1 MRVAAL
7 HDDNTRRDF
16 TQRSLAAIGHE
27 CDLFDHSAALLRALR
42 RDSFDLLV
50 LDWLLPNFSGLEV
63 LHWVRA
69 NLTQRVPVL
78 FVAPRSAE
86 TAVLAGLEAGADD
99 FMLLPLSGS
108 EFMARV
114 GALLRRTYER
124 GPAAGLNFG
133 PYLLD
138 PMHRQVRYGDECVT
152 LKQKEFDL
160 ALFLFQN
167 LGRLLSRQHLT
178 QAVWGLDD
186 DGNSRSLDTHVSRL
200 RGKLG
205 LTPVSGYRLTA
216 VYGVGYR
223 LETFR
228 PDVSRAAAGP
238 LPAPPS
244 PRPTRRA

>member
-7 HDDNTRRDF
+7 HDDSTQRDF
-16 TQRSLAAIGHE
+16 AQRALAAIGHE

-42 RDSFDLLV
+42 RESFDLLV

-69 NLTQRVPVL
+69 NLKQRVPVL
-78 FVAPRSAE
+78 FVVPRSAE
-86 TAVLAGLEAGADD
+86 TDVLAGLEAGAAD
-99 FMLLPLSGS
+99 FMLLPLSSS

-114 GALLRRTYER
+114 GALLRRTYEL
-124 GPAAGLNFG
+124 GPMAAFAFG
-133 PYLLD
+133 RFVLD
-138 PMHRQVRYGDECVT
+138 PVNRQVRCGSESVS

-167 LGRLLSRQHLT
+167 LGRLLSRQQLT

-205 LTPVSGYRLTA
+205 LTPASGFRLA
-216 VYGVGYR
+216 AIYGVGYR
-223 LETFR
+223 LEALNAG
-228 PDVSRAAAGP
+228 VSRAAATP
-238 LPAPPS
+238 PPAP
-244 PRPTRRA
+244 R